1 LRRRDVEA
9 MRPLV
14 TTLLA
19 LIGLMGAAP
28 AEARSFTDSAG
39 RAVEVP
45 DRVAR
50 VFPAGPPA
58 AIVVYMLAP
67 DRLLGW
73 TRAPSPAERAFLPQR
88 YADLP
93 ELGRLTGR
101 GNTTSLEN
109 VVRIAPDLVLDI
121 GSTTATYVSLAER
134 VQEQTRIPDALIDG
148 KLANAAETFR
158 QVGALLDVGE
168 HAEELARYAEET
180 LAETHRLTEQVPP
193 ERRPKVYFARGP
205 KGLETGAQGSIN
217 IEALDFVAAH
227 NVAAENLGSGG
238 IVNISPEQVLAW
250 QPDVIVTINRDFYV
264 SIWKDPLWQSVKAV
278 RDKRVYLAPDLPF
291 GWIDSPPSANRLMG
305 IRWLAKFL
313 YPELFPA
320 DLRAETRR
328 FYGLFYHQE
337 PTEQQ
342 LDELLVG
349 PTPP

>member
-1 LRRRDVEA
+1 
-9 MRPLV
+9 
-14 TTLLA
+14 
-19 LIGLMGAAP
+19 
-28 AEARSFTDSAG
+28 
-39 RAVEVP
+39 
-45 DRVAR
+45 
-50 VFPAGPPA
+50 
-58 AIVVYMLAP
+58 MLAP

-109 VVRIAPDLVLDI
+109 VVRLAPDLVLDI

-180 LAETHRLTEQVPP
+180 LAEIHRLTEQVPP

-264 SIWKDPLWQSVKAV
+264 SVWKDPLWQSVKAV

-320 DLRAETRR
+320 DLKAETRR
-328 FYGLFYHQE
+328 FYCLFYHRE
-337 PTEQQ
+337 PTDQQ